1 MTILFFQ
8 INSTRKFRLKIT
20 AGQRKMSDQNGAL
33 TGQKLHS
40 PVMLIGAFLLNF
52 RTEQV
57 HREKVFFLD
66 FMEPRSNQWMC
77 ALLGKHFTYITKTA
91 KNLAGRMCKQLCFF
105 FSSTKQTKKQTNREK
120 IRNVLTWCPNPTRNS
135 AKLIHTAALQPTMT
149 KTSLYHC
156 KRATC
161 TSPFLL
167 DVERMYRM

>member
-8 INSTRKFRLKIT
+8 SKSTRNFRLKIT

-40 PVMLIGAFLLNF
+40 PVMLIGAFLLSF

-105 FSSTKQTKKQTNREK
+105 FFFDKTNKETNKQRENQEWSNLVSKSHTQFCQADSYCSSATYHDKNKF
-120 IRNVLTWCPNPTRNS
+120 V
-135 AKLIHTAALQPTMT
+135 
-149 KTSLYHC
+149 SL
-156 KRATC
+156 
-161 TSPFLL
+161 
-167 DVERMYRM
+167 